1 MKTNGKMNNN
11 PVDMTL
17 QSLFQKQVDFQNT
30 LIDQG
35 KYNQF
40 MKATTETAPSDD
52 IGICSYH
59 IQQLISEIG
68 EVLSSDKRW
77 KSHRSDKYDMA
88 NKLEELAD
96 CFIVLMNIVMFSGFD
111 GDDLVYAILTKMKIN
126 KERIVKE

>member
-40 MKATTETAPSDD
+40 MKETTETAPSDD

-126 KERIVKE
+126 KERIAKE

>member
-11 PVDMTL
+11 PADMTF

-40 MKATTETAPSDD
+40 MKETTETAPSDD

-77 KSHRSDKYDMA
+77 KSHRSDKYDMV